1 DRWVSSATTRLEPLP
16 SDEGSHDGSVEI
28 VKTSAAI
35 TLRATSVSAGIASS
49 RSTRLFWNTESN
61 SDPSRHV
68 AVGSPTSDS
77 LWGSIRFNRVEVQ
90 AVRTSV
96 HASKQMHRFG
106 GCKSDVSAKMHAL
119 GLRIGE
125 PLLRA
130 DVTDPENKQIPGLR
144 AKEQLAHLELHITT
158 EF

>member
-1 DRWVSSATTRLEPLP
+1 SHAHAKSAPHLRQPKAETSWLHGARALGQKQHQRARPGQPHRPPLRRPPPPFLYPPKLANHLLAPRQIAKRLNLLPQDQPFDRWVSSATTRLEPLP

-68 AVGSPTSDS
+68 AVGSPTSD
-77 LWGSIRFNRVEVQ
+77 
-90 AVRTSV
+90 
-96 HASKQMHRFG
+96 
-106 GCKSDVSAKMHAL
+106 
-119 GLRIGE
+119 
-125 PLLRA
+125 
-130 DVTDPENKQIPGLR
+130 
-144 AKEQLAHLELHITT
+144 
-158 EF
+158 